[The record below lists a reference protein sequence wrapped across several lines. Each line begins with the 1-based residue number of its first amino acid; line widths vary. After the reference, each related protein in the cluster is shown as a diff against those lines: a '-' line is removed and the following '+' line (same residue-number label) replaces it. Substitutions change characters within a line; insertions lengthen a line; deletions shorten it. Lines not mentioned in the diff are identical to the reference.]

1 MRVRDINKD
10 EKTFPFGEDL
20 VGASVLI
27 IGAGLC
33 GSLLALRLAQRGYK
47 VEVYESRPDLRKVDI
62 SAGRSINLALSDR
75 GLKALRLC
83 GMEEKAREICIPM
96 LGRLMHD
103 REGNTFASNYSGREG
118 EYINSISRGDLNAIL
133 LDEAEKHENVN
144 IHFNSGCKKVDIEN
158 KIAHFKSYE
167 SNTKFK
173 VKADV
178 IFGTDG
184 AGSSLRKSYMSERKF
199 LFSYSQNYLNHGYK
213 ELEIPADKSG
223 NHQISKSHLHIWPR
237 GDFMLIALPN
247 LDGSFTVTLFLSYD
261 EGEYN
266 FNNLTSEEKI
276 IEFFE
281 KEFPDALAIIPNI
294 KEEFAN
300 NPTGPL
306 GTIKCSPWSYQNKTL
321 LMGDSCHAIVP
332 FYGQGMNASF
342 EDVFVFDEVLN
353 HFEPFVKLKTGRNQ
367 ETFDWEMVFKEY
379 QKIRKKDTDAIADLA
394 IDNFYEMRDHVANPL
409 FKEKRKIEMDL
420 EKTFPNQ
427 YSSKYSLVTFNEHI
441 GYNEAMQKGRAQ
453 DKALLNLI
461 ADKDVSTALNMTKEE
476 LKIILERVQKETQEI
491 LKEDKIA
498 GL

>member
-1 MRVRDINKD
+1 MNKKD
-10 EKTFPFGEDL
+10 KI
-20 VGASVLI
+20 LI

-83 GMEEKAREICIPM
+83 KMEEKAREICIPM
-96 LGRLMHD
+96 YGRLMHD
-103 REGNTFASNYSGREG
+103 REGNTFSSNYSGREN

-144 IHFNSGCKKVDIEN
+144 IHFNKKCKKVDIEN
-158 KIAHFKSYE
+158 TIAHFKDYITKEEFSV
-167 SNTKFK
+167 NTT
-173 VKADV
+173 V
-178 IFGTDG
+178 IFGADG
-184 AGSSLRKSYMSERKF
+184 AGSSLRKSYISERKF

-223 NHQISKSHLHIWPR
+223 NHQISKGHLHIWPR

-247 LDGSFTVTLFLSYD
+247 MDGSFTVTLFLSYD
-261 EGEYN
+261 EGEFN
-266 FNNLTSEEKI
+266 FENLTSEEKI
-276 IEFFE
+276 TEFFE
-281 KEFPDALAIIPNI
+281 KEFPDALALIPNI
-294 KEEFAN
+294 KEEFIN

-306 GTIKCSPWSYQNKTL
+306 GTIKCSPWSYENKTL
-321 LMGDSCHAIVP
+321 LIGDSSHAIVP

-342 EDVFVFDEVLN
+342 EDVFVLDEILN
-353 HFEPFVKLKTGRNQ
+353 QNLGDWKTI
-367 ETFDWEMVFKEY
+367 FKAY
-379 QKIRKKDTDAIADLA
+379 QKSRKHDTDAIADLA
-394 IDNFYEMRDHVANPL
+394 IDNFHEMKNHVANPL

-420 EKTFPNQ
+420 EKTFSTH
-427 YSSKYSLVTFNEHI
+427 YSSKYSLVTFNENI
-441 GYNEAMQKGRAQ
+441 GYNEAMKRGRAQ

-461 ADKDVSTALNMTKEE
+461 ADDTIHTHLNMTKKE
-476 LKIILERVQKETQEI
+476 LKVILDKVVEETNTILE
-491 LKEDKIA
+491 EDKIA